1 MRRWAGQPL
10 LGTRPG
16 ARRLAW
22 ALLGACVVVVFA
34 LGLAFAHQAT
44 ADGFD
49 RVLDDPVIDLLRGH
63 GTLLSWM
70 AYPGTQVP
78 AVVLTAVMAIGC
90 LWQRRLNGVVL
101 ALTADF
107 IATRL
112 DDWFLKAL
120 FHRTYLD
127 ALSYPSGHTTSIVT
141 LTAVYVVLFLLPPHE
156 APRRGLRLAGLA
168 ALLVLTVITVLGVMG
183 LRWHY
188 FTDTVGGAA
197 VAVGTVCALSLA
209 LDATSRWLGLAAP
222 GGDAPPALGSGA
234 MPQVRHVP
242 PSNVG
247 GLRHGGHHEGK
258 EAP

>member
-1 MRRWAGQPL
+1 M
-10 LGTRPG
+10 
-16 ARRLAW
+16 
-22 ALLGACVVVVFA
+22 ACAVVVFG
-34 LGLAFAHQAT
+34 LGVAFVHQAT

-63 GTLLSWM
+63 GTLLYWM
-70 AYPGTQVP
+70 QYPGTQVP
-78 AVVLTAVMAIGC
+78 AVVLSVVMAIGC

-101 ALTADF
+101 ALAADL

-112 DDWFLKAL
+112 DDWFLKDL
-120 FHRTYLD
+120 FRRTYLG

-141 LTAVYVVLFLLPPHE
+141 LTAVYVVLFLLPPHA
-156 APRRGLRLAGLA
+156 APRRGMRLAGLV
-168 ALLVLTVITVLGVMG
+168 ALLALAVITVLGVMG

-188 FTDTVGGAA
+188 FTDAAGGAA

-209 LDATSRWLGLAAP
+209 LDATSRWLGLTP
-222 GGDAPPALGSGA
+222 DGDAPPAPRGGVI
-234 MPQVRHVP
+234 PQVGRVR

-247 GLRHGGHHEGK
+247 GQRHSGHHEEE